1 MISNFF
7 RNTDVKPVI
16 KVTSHPKQASE
27 FTREAVQQSFDAVIA
42 VGGDGT
48 VNEVARELVH
58 TNTALGIMP
67 CGSGN
72 GLARHHKIP
81 FDHRKAL
88 QVILDNRLTHH
99 DAIRI
104 NDHLSVNVSGI
115 GFDAHVAH
123 LFGKNGKRGFSSYVK
138 LVLKEFNDYKE
149 SLITIET
156 AGATVEYKMM
166 LTAIANG
173 SQFGNNARI
182 APLADT
188 NDGLADISVVRKMGL
203 LQLPEFFYRVFT
215 GNTVKSPHAVCLQQ
229 SEYTISCENA
239 LPLHIDGEPCGT
251 SNTFKVS
258 AIQSAFKFIKPL

>member
-1 MISNFF
+1 M
-7 RNTDVKPVI
+7 KPVI
-16 KVTSHPKQASE
+16 KVTGHPKQASE

-48 VNEVARELVH
+48 VNEVANELVN
-58 TNTALGIMP
+58 TQTALGIIP
-67 CGSGN
+67 SGSGN
-72 GLARHHKIP
+72 GLARHHRVP

-88 QVILDNRLTHH
+88 QVILENRICNH

-138 LVLKEFNDYKE
+138 LVLKEFNDYNE

-156 AGATVEYKMM
+156 AGARKEYKMM

-203 LQLPEFFYRVFT
+203 IQLPEFFYRVFT
-215 GNTVKSPHAVCLQQ
+215 GNAAKSPHAVCLQQ
-229 SEYTISCENA
+229 PDYTITCEKA

-251 SNTFKVS
+251 AHQFRVT
-258 AIQSAFKFIKPL
+258 AIQSAFKFIKPPSNVK